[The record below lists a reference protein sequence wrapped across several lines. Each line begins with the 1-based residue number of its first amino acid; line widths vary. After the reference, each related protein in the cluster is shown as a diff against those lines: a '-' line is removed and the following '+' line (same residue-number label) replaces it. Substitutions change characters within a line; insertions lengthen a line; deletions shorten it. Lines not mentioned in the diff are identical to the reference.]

1 MGCSSNPNVD
11 NIKKNNEIEDYD
23 EKDNFYY
30 FHIQRKNKKPLPPS
44 KYSPEKDYDFD
55 KNDERIGTINDED
68 NKDSKNNADSQNDE
82 DTSEKRNKGDLY
94 RNKNN
99 NNNNSNEEN
108 SKKDLSDD
116 DDSLNGKKN
125 GLDKKS
131 KNKKA
136 NKDEKKDEKNDE
148 KNRENRKNR
157 KNKKNKNGEY
167 DSYDSN
173 DDEDRDG
180 NEDDDDY
187 SYENMENY
195 KNLFSDKGK
204 KLPKYKLNDNNGTE
218 DEKKN
223 KDLKKSKIN
232 GITIVQNLKD
242 YFPEDITKE
251 EIKNLVFEAFG
262 NSIVDDMS
270 LYIPG
275 QTVTFEQAIELSNY
289 IYNII
294 KNKKNNNEQC
304 LEDLNVKIDLVP
316 LNKKL
321 IKEKMFKGQ
330 DPSEKQIEN
339 VFQSYGGEANNIKVL
354 TIEFQ

>member
-242 YFPEDITKE
+242 YFPQDITKE

-339 VFQSYGGEANNIKVL
+339 VFQSYGGESNNIKVL